1 MDQIYGNH
9 YRDTYSACSNW
20 WRKEDRRERVDG
32 YHECE
37 NGVKTVFEYHGC
49 FWHGCIKCFSRHTV
63 NPVNQMTMADL
74 YQRTL
79 EKKHYLESLGFTYIS
94 IWKCEFDR
102 EILDN
107 LDVKSFVDKV
117 NFVTPLE
124 TREAFAGGRTEAFKV
139 YHEAKGNEAINY
151 YDMTSLYPYINKMG
165 KAVLGHPMVITE
177 NIRNVSKYEGLI
189 KCKVYP
195 PRKLHI
201 PVLPTKINNKLLFA
215 LCKTYAESW
224 Q

>member
-1 MDQIYGNH
+1 
-9 YRDTYSACSNW
+9 
-20 WRKEDRRERVDG
+20 
-32 YHECE
+32 
-37 NGVKTVFEYHGC
+37 
-49 FWHGCIKCFSRHTV
+49 
-63 NPVNQMTMADL
+63 MADL

-177 NIRNVSKYEGLI
+177 NFGNVSKYEGLI

-201 PVLPTKINNKLLFA
+201 PLLPTQINNKLLFA